1 MTDQLSN
8 FTSLR
13 NIEPGTWAIEGI
25 GGTKLFAHGIGD
37 IRVSRTVNGEK
48 QSGEIKDV
56 LFVPGLS
63 VNLISIACV
72 PENGYNVTFNNDTA
86 NVNGKIIMVGTRVV
100 KTLYRL
106 DISTDQLVTKGMA
119 ASSNTAPLDI
129 WHERIAHANERI
141 IKKMATGE
149 AVTGM
154 SISPNSKQ
162 LNECCHG
169 CNVGKM
175 HKLPFTP
182 SQSKTHRVGE
192 LIHSDLVGPM
202 QVASPNGTRYYVLFK
217 DDFSLYKAVYFLKLK
232 SDTSESFK
240 TFSQKIFNQTGNRI
254 ETLRSDNGGE
264 YTGQDFKDWM
274 AINGIRQQTSAA
286 YTPQQ
291 NGKAERDHR
300 TTVEAAR
307 SLIHAKGIPLKL
319 WAEAVNHSVYTLNRT
334 VSEKKNATPFELW
347 HGKKPDISNLRIFG

>member
-1 MTDQLSN
+1 
-8 FTSLR
+8 
-13 NIEPGTWAIEGI
+13 
-25 GGTKLFAHGIGD
+25 
-37 IRVSRTVNGEK
+37 VNGEK
-48 QSGEIKDV
+48 QSGLIKDV
-56 LFVPGLS
+56 LYVPGLS

-72 PENGYNVTFNNDTA
+72 TENGYTVTFNNDTA
-86 NVNGKIIMVGTRVV
+86 NVTKDDKIIMVGTRVG

-119 ASSNTAPLDI
+119 ASSNTASLDI
-129 WHERIAHANERI
+129 WHERLAHANERI
-141 IKKMATGE
+141 IKKMVTGE

-162 LNECCHG
+162 LNEFCHG

-192 LIHSDLVGPM
+192 LIHSDLVEPM
-202 QVASPNGTRYYVLFK
+202 QVPSPNGAIYYVLFK
-217 DDFSLYKAVYFLKLK
+217 EDFSRSKAVYFLKLK
-232 SDTSESFK
+232 SETSESFK
-240 TFSQKIFNQTGNRI
+240 SFSLKIFTETGNKI

-264 YTGQDFKDWM
+264 FTGQDFKDWM
-274 AINGIRQQTSAA
+274 AVNGIRQQTSAA
-286 YTPQQ
+286 YTPEQ

-307 SLIHAKGIPLKL
+307 SQIHAKGIPLKL
-319 WAEAVNHSVYTLNRT
+319 WAETVNHSVYT
-334 VSEKKNATPFELW
+334 
-347 HGKKPDISNLRIFG
+347 